1 MIKGIDAQIMIQKSV
16 DYAKQVSDHVNRAE
30 QGKDFMTQM
39 EQAKIARDAE
49 TVNKT
54 DEAEQGRIRREKE
67 SGSGS
72 GGQEPEQREAREE
85 ETSADDIGNTLTEK
99 EKMLGSEI
107 DINI

>member
-16 DYAKQVSDHVNRAE
+16 DYAKQMSDHVNRAE

-39 EQAKIARDAE
+39 EKAKVARDAE

-67 SGSGS
+67 SG
-72 GGQEPEQREAREE
+72 GGGGRETEQRQTREE
-85 ETSADDIGNTLTEK
+85 EASADDIGSKLTEK

>member
-1 MIKGIDAQIMIQKSV
+1 MIQKSV
-16 DYAKQVSDHVNRAE
+16 DYAKPVSDHVNRAE

-39 EQAKIARDAE
+39 EQAKIARGAE

-54 DEAEQGRIRREKE
+54 DEAEQGGIRREKE
-67 SGSGS
+67 SGS

-99 EKMLGSEI
+99 EKMLGS
-107 DINI
+107 

>member
-16 DYAKQVSDHVNRAE
+16 YYAKQVSDHVNRAE

-67 SGSGS
+67 SGSG
-72 GGQEPEQREAREE
+72 GQEPEQREAREE